1 MRSATYIYAGTNGFV
16 SALYK
21 CAISA
26 IKIEVMVFLAAQ
38 FGRCAPTLQ
47 RNMQD
52 TLTRMKTVSSLK
64 MLVPPT

>member
-21 CAISA
+21 CALSA
-26 IKIEVMVFLAAQ
+26 IKIEVMLFLTAQ
-38 FGRCAPTLQ
+38 FGRCALQ
-47 RNMQD
+47 RNLQD
-52 TLTRMKTVSSLK
+52 TPLRMKTVSSLK

>member
-1 MRSATYIYAGTNGFV
+1 MDLYQHST
-16 SALYK
+16 AL
-21 CAISA
+21 SA
-26 IKIEVMVFLAAQ
+26 IKIEVTVFLTAQ

-52 TLTRMKTVSSLK
+52 TPTRMKTVSSLK

>member
-1 MRSATYIYAGTNGFV
+1 MRSATYIYGGTKMDLYQH
-16 SALYK
+16 STAL
-21 CAISA
+21 SA
-26 IKIEVMVFLAAQ
+26 IKIEVTVFLTAQ

-52 TLTRMKTVSSLK
+52 TPTRMKTVSSLK